1 MQWRGAAPG
10 PLQAE
15 ALQGRE
21 LRDEGAGICTATAGS
36 AEKQRLGWHFL
47 GCQVMSNYFLWLSL
61 LSNCF
66 LQLCCSI
73 YQLETAT
80 RSRGCH
86 PLLPGAGGSQAQH
99 RAAVL
104 GSCLLWGGGAAGRGA
119 VCRPCA
125 PRHPDPRAPRAPQE
139 PAAPS
144 PHPCA
149 ASWKGSWHFVGP
161 EGGKSHSFSANFLI
175 QCNLFVSKL
184 RTA

>member
-21 LRDEGAGICTATAGS
+21 LRDEGAGVCTATAGS

-99 RAAVL
+99 GAAVL
-104 GSCLLWGGGAAGRGA
+104 GSCLLWGGGAAGWGA

-125 PRHPDPRAPRAPQE
+125 PRHPDPGAPRPPRSQLPPAPILVLQ
-139 PAAPS
+139 AGKAP
-144 PHPCA
+144 
-149 ASWKGSWHFVGP
+149 GILLGLR
-161 EGGKSHSFSANFLI
+161 EGKVIPSVLI
-175 QCNLFVSKL
+175 S
-184 RTA
+184 

>member
-21 LRDEGAGICTATAGS
+21 LRDEGAGVCTATAGS

-73 YQLETAT
+73 YQLDTAT

-86 PLLPGAGGSQAQH
+86 PLLPGGRRLPGTARGSRARLLLVVGRWGCRVGGCVPARCST
-99 RAAVL
+99 
-104 GSCLLWGGGAAGRGA
+104 
-119 VCRPCA
+119 A
-125 PRHPDPRAPRAPQE
+125 PRPRGPSAPQE

-144 PHPCA
+144 PYPCA

>member
-10 PLQAE
+10 PLRAE

-21 LRDEGAGICTATAGS
+21 LRDEGAGVCTATAGS

-99 RAAVL
+99 GAAVL
-104 GSCLLWGGGAAGRGA
+104 GSCLLWGGGAAGWGA
-119 VCRPCA
+119 VCRPGA
-125 PRHPDPRAPRAPQE
+125 PRHPDPGAPRPPRSQLPPAPILVLQAGKALGILLGLRE
-139 PAAPS
+139 GKVIPS
-144 PHPCA
+144 
-149 ASWKGSWHFVGP
+149 V
-161 EGGKSHSFSANFLI
+161 LI
-175 QCNLFVSKL
+175 S
-184 RTA
+184 

>member
-21 LRDEGAGICTATAGS
+21 LRDEGAGVCTATAGS

-99 RAAVL
+99 GAAVL
-104 GSCLLWGGGAAGRGA
+104 GSCLLWGGGAAGQGA

-125 PRHPDPRAPRAPQE
+125 PRHPDPRAPRPPRSQLPPAPILVLQ
-139 PAAPS
+139 AGKAP
-144 PHPCA
+144 
-149 ASWKGSWHFVGP
+149 GILLGLR
-161 EGGKSHSFSANFLI
+161 EGKVIPSVLI
-175 QCNLFVSKL
+175 S
-184 RTA
+184 